1 MKDKLEIGI
10 MSLRCRACI
19 KCKTYLVI
27 HADNPINQVEIK
39 NFERKHTSHMIMTV
53 ELNEVKGVY
62 SPFTNNGGT
71 KTTEE

>member
-1 MKDKLEIGI
+1 

-19 KCKTYLVI
+19 KCKTYIVI

-39 NFERKHTSHMIMTV
+39 TFERKHANHTIMTV

-62 SPFTNNGGT
+62 SPFSNNGDV
-71 KTTEE
+71 KASEEND

>member
-1 MKDKLEIGI
+1 MGI

-19 KCKTYLVI
+19 KCKTYIVI
-27 HADNPINQVEIK
+27 HADNPINQVAIK

-62 SPFTNNGGT
+62 TPFINNGGA
-71 KTTEE
+71 KLLEENNNGH